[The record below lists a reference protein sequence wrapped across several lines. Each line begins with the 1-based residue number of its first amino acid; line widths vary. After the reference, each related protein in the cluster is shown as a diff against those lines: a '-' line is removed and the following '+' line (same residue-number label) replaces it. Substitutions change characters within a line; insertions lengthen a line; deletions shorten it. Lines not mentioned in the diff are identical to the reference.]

1 MGGEGYEGEATML
14 SPRGIHHADQLRAML
29 DDGVLPDNG
38 PVEMMHGTANSMA
51 LAVRIVL
58 ADIDHLAYPEVTDP
72 GLPERWDAAEAE
84 LEALWWLAMAWGAGT
99 VH

>member
-1 MGGEGYEGEATML
+1 ML
-14 SPRGIHHADQLRAML
+14 SPRGVHHADQLRAML
-29 DDGVLPDNG
+29 DDGVLSDDG
-38 PVEMMHGTANSMA
+38 PVEIAYGTVDSLA

-84 LEALWWLAMAWGAGT
+84 PEALWWVAMARGAGT
-99 VH
+99 VQ